1 MISIDSLTTMWHNS
15 SATVRLIIVNTGIFA
30 LIILARL
37 VASLCNS
44 GIMVELMP
52 LIECPDSMLMLATR
66 PWTLLTYMFVHVDLF
81 HLIFNMLWIYW
92 FGSVFMLTGLS
103 RQIYFLYIAGG
114 IAGALMFAAVGILPP
129 WHSYGLLA
137 GSSASV
143 MAVVTAT
150 AILHPDYRWNMIIF
164 GEVALKWV
172 AVITIVI
179 AMLGDGSR
187 IAHIGGAAA
196 GIIYAVVLNRG
207 RDLSAIISRYSFHRK
222 RTERNASGF
231 GKAAQES
238 KTDEE
243 QLDEILDKVRRS
255 GYASLSSSEKKK
267 LIDISRHTKDSI

>member
-1 MISIDSLTTMWHNS
+1 MISINPLTTMWHNS

-30 LIILARL
+30 LIILGRL

-52 LIECPDSMLMLATR
+52 LIECPDSMLMLASR
-66 PWTLLTYMFVHVDLF
+66 PWTLLTYMFVHADLF
-81 HLIFNMLWIYW
+81 HLIFNMLWLYW
-92 FGSVFMLTGLS
+92 FGSVFMLTGIS

-114 IAGALMFAAVGILPP
+114 IAGALMFVAVGTTPP

-150 AILHPDYRWNMIIF
+150 TVLHPDYRWNMIIF
-164 GEVALKWV
+164 GEVAIKWV

-187 IAHIGGAAA
+187 IAHIGGASA
-196 GIIYAVVLNRG
+196 GIIYAVVLTRG
-207 RDLSAIISRYSFHRK
+207 RDLSAFLSRYNCHRK
-222 RTERNASGF
+222 NAKSSTSGFNKASG
-231 GKAAQES
+231 GS
-238 KTDEE
+238 RTNEE

-255 GYASLSSSEKKK
+255 GYASLSSSEKKR
-267 LIDISRHTKDSI
+267 LIDISRHTKDNV

>member
-81 HLIFNMLWIYW
+81 HLIFNMLWLYW

-114 IAGALMFAAVGILPP
+114 IAGALMFAAVGTLPP

-207 RDLSAIISRYSFHRK
+207 RDLSAIISRCSFHRK

-231 GKAAQES
+231 GKAAQGS

>member
-1 MISIDSLTTMWHNS
+1 MISINPLTTMWHNS

-30 LIILARL
+30 LIILGRL

-52 LIECPDSMLMLATR
+52 LIECPDSMLMLASR
-66 PWTLLTYMFVHVDLF
+66 PWTLLTYMFVHADLF
-81 HLIFNMLWIYW
+81 HLIFNMLWLYW
-92 FGSVFMLTGLS
+92 FGSVFMLTGIS

-114 IAGALMFAAVGILPP
+114 IAGALMFVAVGTAPP

-150 AILHPDYRWNMIIF
+150 TVLHPDYRWNMIIF

-187 IAHIGGAAA
+187 IAHIGGASA
-196 GIIYAVVLNRG
+196 GIIYAVVLTRG
-207 RDLSAIISRYSFHRK
+207 RDLLPFSRVITATGRMLKAVHPASTRHPGS
-222 RTERNASGF
+222 RTN
-231 GKAAQES
+231 
-238 KTDEE
+238 EE

-255 GYASLSSSEKKK
+255 GYASLSSSEKET
-267 LIDISRHTKDSI
+267 D